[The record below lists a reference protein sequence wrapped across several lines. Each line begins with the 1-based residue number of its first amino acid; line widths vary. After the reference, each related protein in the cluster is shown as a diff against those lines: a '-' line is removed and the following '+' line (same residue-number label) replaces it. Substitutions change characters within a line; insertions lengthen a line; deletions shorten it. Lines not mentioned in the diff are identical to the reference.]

1 MCRKNK
7 VMRLLSGVLAAII
20 VIAGLPYVNVLAE
33 NEDATADA
41 GDYSYA
47 NQVTYNEYKE
57 KYTETTASFSI
68 DRVNVSG
75 GEDIE
80 LLEDF
85 NGKSAVCTYEGGY
98 VEYTF
103 SVEQEGNYALNV
115 ECYPIEG
122 KGTTILR
129 TFLLD
134 GSIPYSEMEE
144 IKFRR
149 IWVNENDT
157 LKQDNAGNDI
167 RPRQKEAPGWTE
179 IDITDASGYY
189 TEPLTLYLTKGEHT
203 LRIESVQEPM
213 ALGTLTFHPVEKAI
227 SYKEYIKQCEEDG
240 YTTVSDA
247 NIVIQGEDATA
258 KSDSTLYPT
267 TDRTS
272 ASVVPNDPT
281 KQRINT
287 IGGEKY
293 QSVGQWIEWTVP
305 VKKAG
310 LYRVSFKARQNIIN
324 GAYSTRK
331 LLING
336 ELPFAEAAELRF
348 QYDTAWQIVTLET
361 SDGEDMLI
369 WLDEGENTLRLE
381 VTLGELS
388 ELMWQVDGAV
398 QELNDI
404 YQEIYMITGATPDIY
419 FDYQFHK
426 QIPQVIEKMGVLG
439 KTVNDCYNTY
449 CTITGQ
455 NGEQAQ
461 SFSKLA
467 RQLTEMSEKPDTIAR
482 NLTRFKNNITALGSW
497 LQTAAQQPLE
507 IDYFVLSDTE
517 QSLPKANVSIW
528 KRLSFGFKA
537 FLSSFTEDYS
547 SVAGTAT
554 NEYDTTITVWLG
566 NSMSGGRDQA
576 QMLKQIVEEQF
587 TAETNI
593 GVDVQLVSMN
603 SLLTAML
610 AGKGPD
616 VAISLA
622 GSDPVNYAVRNSV
635 LDLTQFEGFEEVESR
650 FYESALTPM
659 RFNGGVWGLPETQSF
674 YMMFY
679 REDILQEL
687 GLELPQTWD
696 DVIEMLPVLQKKQL
710 QFGLPQTV
718 GEFVGIGFYAYAMF
732 LFQNNGEFYY
742 DDGIASALDS
752 NEAID
757 AFEQWCQFYT
767 EYILPDEY
775 NFVNRFRSGEVPI
788 GIADYTTCNSLS
800 VFAPEIRG
808 RWGFTLV
815 PGTLQ
820 QDGSINRSV
829 TGGVTAC
836 AIMADTDEPQASWEF
851 LEWWTR
857 DDVQTQYGIELE
869 STLGSAARYA
879 PANRGALQNMPWTT
893 RQLEKITE
901 QWTYVKG
908 VPEVPGGYLT
918 QREVDFAYRNVVFHE
933 AEPDEALVDAARS
946 INQEIDNKR
955 QEFGLPIHK

>member
-1 MCRKNK
+1 MCRKAVIK
-7 VMRLLSGVLAAII
+7 RFTAGILALALCFC
-20 VIAGLPYVNVLAE
+20 GLPFTSVFATDTAQPLEQSAQSTTNLNTYSEYIKQYSTPKTEFCVEPTDMTSSE
-33 NEDATADA
+33 NA
-41 GDYSYA
+41 
-47 NQVTYNEYKE
+47 
-57 KYTETTASFSI
+57 
-68 DRVNVSG
+68 
-75 GEDIE
+75 E
-80 LLEDF
+80 LLTDY
-85 NGKSAVCTYEGGY
+85 NGRSAVCTKEDGY

-103 SVEQEGNYALNV
+103 LVQEAGNYALNV
-115 ECYPIEG
+115 EYYPMQG
-122 KGTTILR
+122 KGTAILR
-129 TFLLD
+129 TLWLD
-134 GSIPYSEMEE
+134 GKIPYDELQE

-157 LKQDNAGNDI
+157 IKKDNVGNDI
-167 RPRQKEAPGWTE
+167 RPRQKEAPEWTNA
-179 IDITDASGYY
+179 DITDTSGYY
-189 TEPLTLYLTKGEHT
+189 TEPLTLYLTQGEHT
-203 LRIESVQEPM
+203 IRLESVQEPM
-213 ALGTLTFHPVEKAI
+213 ALGTLTFHPVKEAI
-227 SYKEYIKQCEEDG
+227 SYKEYISKYEKKG
-240 YTTVSDA
+240 YSVVPESY
-247 NIVIQGEDATA
+247 IEIQGEDATL

-267 TDRTS
+267 SDRVS

-281 KQRINT
+281 KQMVNT

-293 QSVGQWIEWTVP
+293 QSLGQWIEWTVP
-305 VKKAG
+305 VKEAG
-310 LYRVSFKARQNIIN
+310 FYRLTFKARQNIIN
-324 GAYSTRK
+324 GAYSTRT

-336 ELPFAEAAELRF
+336 EIPFKEAAELRF
-348 QYDTAWQIVTLET
+348 NYDTGWQIVTMQ
-361 SDGEDMLI
+361 SDGEDLLV
-369 WLDEGENTLRLE
+369 WLDKGDNTLRLE

-388 ELMWQVDGAV
+388 ELMWQVDSAV

-404 YQEIYMITGATPDIY
+404 YQDIYMITGASPDIY

-426 QIPQVIEKMGVLG
+426 QIPQVIERMAVLS
-439 KTVNDCYNTY
+439 KTMDDCYNTY

-461 SFSKLA
+461 SLAKLA
-467 RQLTEMSEKPDTIAR
+467 RQLKEMSDDPDQIAR
-482 NLTRFKNNITALGSW
+482 TLTRFKNNISALGTW
-497 LQTAAQQPLE
+497 LQIAGQQPLE
-507 IDYFVLSDTE
+507 IDYFILSDPE
-517 QSLPKANVSIW
+517 CELPKANVNIL

-537 FLSSFTEDYS
+537 FLSSFTEDYAMVS
-547 SVAGTAT
+547 GSVDS
-554 NEYDTTITVWLG
+554 ESDTTITVWLG

-576 QMLKQIVEEQF
+576 QMLKQLVDEQF
-587 TAETNI
+587 TVES
-593 GVDVQLVSMN
+593 GVGVEVQLVSMN

-616 VAISLA
+616 VAISLS

-635 LDLTQFEGFEEVESR
+635 LDLTQFEGFDEVESR
-650 FYESALTPM
+650 FYDSALTPM

-710 QFGLPQTV
+710 QFGLPQTI

-732 LFQNNGEFYY
+732 LFQNNGGFYY

-820 QDGSINRSV
+820 EDGSINRAV

-836 AIMADTDEPQASWEF
+836 AIMADTDEPQASWKF

-879 PANRGALQNMPWTT
+879 PANRNALQNMPWSNS
-893 RQLEKITE
+893 QLEKILQ

-918 QREVDFAYRNVVFHE
+918 QREVDFAYRSVVYDSQDPGE
-933 AEPDEALVDAARS
+933 AIEDAVRS

-955 QEFGLPIHK
+955 REFGLPIHK